1 MRSRE
6 KCGLTGKGSA
16 VPRKLHHI
24 YETKK
29 GREILRM
36 QTLDMLVLA
45 LLSSST
51 MCAPELLARM
61 GELTGNALAYV
72 KLQTPLSRLERQ
84 GYICRAKTPPGGMAA
99 RVYFAITPDGW
110 RYLGYLTTEF
120 RRFTGAVESI
130 LEQIPP
136 QQRRAE

>member
-1 MRSRE
+1 M
-6 KCGLTGKGSA
+6 
-16 VPRKLHHI
+16 PRKLHHI

-61 GELTGNALAYV
+61 GELTDNALAYV

-84 GYICRAKTPPGGMAA
+84 GYICRAKTPPGGM
-99 RVYFAITPDGW
+99 VCLLYT
-110 RYLGYLTTEF
+110 LTLPTNRE
-120 RRFTGAVESI
+120 V
-130 LEQIPP
+130 
-136 QQRRAE
+136 

>member
-1 MRSRE
+1 M
-6 KCGLTGKGSA
+6 
-16 VPRKLHHI
+16 PRKLHHI

-61 GELTGNALAYV
+61 GELTDNALAYV

-84 GYICRAKTPPGGMAA
+84 GYICRVKTPPGGMAA